1 MTVTKTQSSHI
12 RVRPMIT
19 RSETYVL
26 SDPQGWDVVEQLVP
40 ERLVSVSKVEKTV
53 RYFDTFDWRL
63 YQKGLA
69 LIQARNVVYLQR
81 ISDGEYPL
89 MHDQTEMKQN
99 LEGRFW
105 WMFPEGEL
113 RDTLRG
119 VLSVR
124 ALLLQAQVRQKVCE
138 FGVLNTDEKTV
149 VRLFLTHTSTENGHV
164 ATLTCRSVRGY
175 ERDFENLRRRFMKL
189 DVAHVAED
197 VFERVMDLAG
207 CVPGDYSSK
216 LNLDLNHEAS
226 GREATCEILRCLN
239 DVMRQNETGIR
250 ADWDTEFLHDF
261 RVAIRR
267 TRSALSQIKGV
278 LPEGAVA
285 HFKDEFRQLGRS
297 TNRLRDLDVYLLDE
311 ETYRAMLPR
320 SLQPG
325 LDAVF
330 SRLKSERRRALNDMV
345 QVLDAPEYLDLM
357 DSWAAFL
364 QGAQSQR
371 GRDSAV
377 PAIALARKFIFKR
390 FKLVLKR
397 GKAIGDHT
405 PDEALHDLRIDC
417 KKLRYLLEF
426 FASFFPKDKMDKL
439 IGSMKKLQDNLG
451 DFNDLSVQQWELTTY
466 LNEVLPRSRR
476 ADRLLCAAAIGGLI
490 ARLHDQ
496 QQAVRREFASAFAV
510 YAKKKNVRL
519 YRDLF
524 G

>member
-1 MTVTKTQSSHI
+1 MT
-12 RVRPMIT
+12 T

-26 SDPQGWDVVEQLVP
+26 SESHGRNVVEKLAP
-40 ERLVSVSKVEKTV
+40 ERLLPVSEVEKTV
-53 RYFDTFDWRL
+53 HYFDTFDWRL

-69 LIQARNVVYLQR
+69 LIQAGDAVYLQR
-81 ISDGEYPL
+81 IPDGEYPL
-89 MHDQTEMKQN
+89 VRDQIETKQHI
-99 LEGRFW
+99 EGRFW
-105 WMFPEGEL
+105 WMFPEGAL
-113 RDTLRG
+113 RDTLRD
-119 VLSVR
+119 VISVR
-124 ALLLQAQVRQKVCE
+124 ALLLRAQVRQKVCGL
-138 FGVLNTDEKTV
+138 GVLNADEKTV
-149 VRLFLTHTSTENGHV
+149 VRLFLTHTNVENRHV
-164 ATLTCRSVRGY
+164 ATLTLRSVRGY
-175 ERDFENLRRRFMKL
+175 ERDFEKLCHRFMKL
-189 DVAHVAED
+189 DVAHPAED
-197 VFERVMDLAG
+197 VFERVMNLAG

-226 GREATCEILRCLN
+226 GREATCDILKYLH
-239 DVMRQNETGIR
+239 DVMRQNESGIR

-278 LPEGAVA
+278 LPEDAVA

-297 TNRLRDLDVYLLDE
+297 TNRLRDLDVYLLEE

-325 LDAVF
+325 LAAVF
-330 SRLKSERRRALNDMV
+330 SRLKSERRRALSDMV
-345 QVLDAPEYLDLM
+345 QVLNKPEYLDLM
-357 DSWAAFL
+357 DSWATFL
-364 QGAQSQR
+364 RGAKSR
-371 GRDSAV
+371 GGKDAAV

-390 FKLVLKR
+390 FKQVLKR
-397 GKAIGDHT
+397 GKAIGDDT

-451 DFNDLSVQQWELTTY
+451 DFNDLSVQQSELTTY

-496 QQAVRREFASAFAV
+496 QQSVRREFASAFAV

>member
-1 MTVTKTQSSHI
+1 
-12 RVRPMIT
+12 MIT

-26 SDPQGWDVVEQLVP
+26 SEPHGWDAVEQLPP
-40 ERLVSVSKVEKTV
+40 ERLLPVSEVENTV
-53 RYFDTFDWRL
+53 QYFDTFDWRL

-69 LIQARNVVYLQR
+69 LIQAGNAVYLQR

-89 MHDQTEMKQN
+89 VRDQIEMEQHIQ
-99 LEGRFW
+99 GRFW
-105 WMFPEGEL
+105 WMFPEGQL
-113 RDTLRG
+113 RDTLRDA
-119 VLSVR
+119 LSVR
-124 ALLLQAQVRQKVCE
+124 ALLLRAQVRQKVCE
-138 FGVLNTDEKTV
+138 FGILNADEKTV
-149 VRLFLTHTSTENGHV
+149 VRLFLTHTITENGRV
-164 ATLTCRSVRGY
+164 ATLTLRSVRGY
-175 ERDFENLRRRFMKL
+175 ERDFENLRRRFLKL
-189 DVAHVAED
+189 DVTHAAED
-197 VFERVMDLAG
+197 VFERVMNLAG

-226 GREATCEILRCLN
+226 GREAAGEILQCLH
-239 DVMRQNETGIR
+239 DVMRQNEAGIR

-278 LPEGAVA
+278 LPEDAVA
-285 HFKDEFRQLGRS
+285 HFKDAFRQLGRS

-330 SRLKSERRRALNDMV
+330 SRLKSERRRALSDMV
-345 QVLDAPEYLDLM
+345 QVIEAPEYLDMM

-364 QGAQSQR
+364 QGDQEAAPVSHT
-371 GRDSAV
+371 

-390 FKLVLKR
+390 FTQVLKR

-439 IGSMKKLQDNLG
+439 IGYMKKLQDNLG
-451 DFNDLSVQQWELTTY
+451 DFNDLSVQQGELMTY

-496 QQAVRREFASAFAV
+496 QQGVRRKFASAFATFSG
-510 YAKKKNVRL
+510 KKNVRL

-524 G
+524 R

>member
-1 MTVTKTQSSHI
+1 MTVTKMRSSHI
-12 RVRPMIT
+12 GVRPMIT
-19 RSETYVL
+19 RSEIYVL
-26 SDPQGWDVVEQLVP
+26 SEPHGRDVVEQLAP
-40 ERLVSVSKVEKTV
+40 ERLLPVSDTVKTV

-69 LIQARNVVYLQR
+69 LIQAGNAVYLQR

-89 MHDQTEMKQN
+89 RDQIEMKQHI
-99 LEGRFW
+99 EGRFW

-119 VLSVR
+119 ALSVR
-124 ALLLQAQVRQKVCE
+124 ALLLRAQVRQEVCG
-138 FGVLNTDEKTV
+138 FGVLNADEKTV
-149 VRLFLTHTSTENGHV
+149 VRLFLTHTSAENRHV
-164 ATLTCRSVRGY
+164 ATLALRSVRGY
-175 ERDFENLRRRFMKL
+175 ERDFENLRRRFRKL

-197 VFERVMDLAG
+197 VFERVMNLAG

-216 LNLDLNHEAS
+216 LNLGLNHEAS
-226 GREATCEILRCLN
+226 GREATCEILKCLH

-267 TRSALSQIKGV
+267 TRSALTQIKGV
-278 LPEGAVA
+278 LPEDAVA
-285 HFKDEFRQLGRS
+285 HFKDAFRQLGRS
-297 TNRLRDLDVYLLDE
+297 TNRLRDLDVYLLE
-311 ETYRAMLPR
+311 EEAYRAMLPQ

-330 SRLKSERRRALNDMV
+330 SRLKSERWRALSDMV
-345 QVLDAPEYLDLM
+345 QVLEKPEYLDLM
-357 DSWAAFL
+357 DSWATFL
-364 QGAQSQR
+364 RGEQSR
-371 GRDSAV
+371 GGKDSAV

-390 FKLVLKR
+390 FKQILKK
-397 GKAIGDHT
+397 GQAIGDDT

-426 FASFFPKDKMDKL
+426 FASLFPKDKMGKL
-439 IGSMKKLQDNLG
+439 IGYMKKLQDNLG

-466 LNEVLPRSRR
+466 LNEVLPRSQR

-490 ARLHDQ
+490 ARLHDR
-496 QQAVRREFASAFAV
+496 QQAVRREFASVFATFSE
-510 YAKKKNVRL
+510 KKNVRL

-524 G
+524 R

>member
-1 MTVTKTQSSHI
+1 M
-12 RVRPMIT
+12 
-19 RSETYVL
+19 
-26 SDPQGWDVVEQLVP
+26 
-40 ERLVSVSKVEKTV
+40 
-53 RYFDTFDWRL
+53 
-63 YQKGLA
+63 
-69 LIQARNVVYLQR
+69 
-81 ISDGEYPL
+81 
-89 MHDQTEMKQN
+89 
-99 LEGRFW
+99 
-105 WMFPEGEL
+105 
-113 RDTLRG
+113 
-119 VLSVR
+119 
-124 ALLLQAQVRQKVCE
+124 RQKVCE
-138 FGVLNTDEKTV
+138 FGVLNADEKTV
-149 VRLFLTHTSTENGHV
+149 VRLFITHTSTENGHI

-175 ERDFENLRRRFMKL
+175 ERDFENLRRRFRKL

-377 PAIALARKFIFKR
+377 LAIALARKFIFKR

-439 IGSMKKLQDNLG
+439 IGYMKKLQDNLG

-496 QQAVRREFASAFAV
+496 QQAVRREFASAFATFSG
-510 YAKKKNVRL
+510 KKNVRL

-524 G
+524 R

>member
-1 MTVTKTQSSHI
+1 
-12 RVRPMIT
+12 MIT
-19 RSETYVL
+19 RCETYVL
-26 SDPQGWDVVEQLVP
+26 REPAGPDIIETLGLEHSKSLP
-40 ERLVSVSKVEKTV
+40 EKEEIVQ
-53 RYFDTFDWRL
+53 YYDTFDWRL
-63 YQKGLA
+63 YHKRLA
-69 LIQARNVVYLQR
+69 LIKAGNAVYLQR

-89 MHDQTEMKQN
+89 MHDQIEMKQN

-113 RDTLRG
+113 RDTLRDS
-119 VLSVR
+119 LSVR
-124 ALLLQAQVRQKVCE
+124 ALLLRAQVTQKVCG
-138 FGVLNTDEKTV
+138 FGVLNADEKTV
-149 VRLFLTHTSTENGHV
+149 VRLFLTHTSTKNGRV
-164 ATLTCRSVRGY
+164 VTLTCRSVRGY
-175 ERDFENLRRRFMKL
+175 ERDFENLRRRFIQL
-189 DVAHVAED
+189 EVAHAAED
-197 VFERVMDLAG
+197 VFERVMNLAG

-216 LNLDLNHEAS
+216 LNLGLNHEAS
-226 GREATCEILRCLN
+226 GREATCEILQCLH
-239 DVMRQNETGIR
+239 DVMRQNEAGIR

-278 LPEGAVA
+278 LPEDSVE
-285 HFKDEFRQLGRS
+285 HFKDEFRELGRS
-297 TNRLRDLDVYLLDE
+297 TNRLRDLDVYLLEE

-364 QGAQSQR
+364 QGVQSQR

-390 FKLVLKR
+390 FKQVLKR
-397 GKAIGDHT
+397 GQAIADNT
-405 PDEALHDLRIDC
+405 PDEALHNLRIDC

-426 FASFFPKDKMDKL
+426 FASFFPKNKMDKL
-439 IGSMKKLQDNLG
+439 IGYMKKLQDNLG
-451 DFNDLSVQQWELTTY
+451 DFNDLSVQQEELTTY

-490 ARLHDQ
+490 ARLHSQ
-496 QQAVRREFASAFAV
+496 QQVVRREFASAFAI

>member
-1 MTVTKTQSSHI
+1 
-12 RVRPMIT
+12 MIT
-19 RSETYVL
+19 RCETYVL
-26 SDPQGWDVVEQLVP
+26 REPAGPDLIETLGLEYSKSLP
-40 ERLVSVSKVEKTV
+40 EKEEIVQ
-53 RYFDTFDWRL
+53 YYDTFDWRL

-69 LIQARNVVYLQR
+69 LIQEGNAVYLQR
-81 ISDGEYPL
+81 ISGGEYPL
-89 MHDQTEMKQN
+89 VRDQVEMKQH

-113 RDTLRG
+113 RDILQDA
-119 VLSVR
+119 LSVR
-124 ALLLQAQVRQKVCE
+124 ALLLRAQVRQKVCG
-138 FGVLNTDEKTV
+138 FGVLNADEKTV
-149 VRLFLTHTSTENGHV
+149 VRLFLTHTSTENGRV
-164 ATLTCRSVRGY
+164 ATLTLRSVRGY
-175 ERDFENLRRRFMKL
+175 ERDFENLRRRFLKL
-189 DVAHVAED
+189 DVAQAAED
-197 VFERVMDLAG
+197 VFERVMNLAG

-216 LNLDLNHEAS
+216 LNLDLNREAS
-226 GREATCEILRCLN
+226 GRETTCEILKCLH

-278 LPEGAVA
+278 LSEDAVE

-345 QVLDAPEYLDLM
+345 QVIEAPKYLGLV

-364 QGAQSQR
+364 QDAQSR
-371 GRDSAV
+371 GGKDSAV
-377 PAIALARKFIFKR
+377 PAIVLARKFIFKR
-390 FKLVLKR
+390 FKQVLKR

-439 IGSMKKLQDNLG
+439 IGYMKKLQDNLG
-451 DFNDLSVQQWELTTY
+451 DFNDLSVQQQELMTY

-496 QQAVRREFASAFAV
+496 QQGVRRKFASAFATFSG
-510 YAKKKNVRL
+510 KKNVRL

-524 G
+524 R

>member
-1 MTVTKTQSSHI
+1 
-12 RVRPMIT
+12 MIA

-26 SDPQGWDVVEQLVP
+26 SKSHGWDVVEQLAP
-40 ERLVSVSKVEKTV
+40 ERLLPVSEVEETV

-63 YQKGLA
+63 YQKGIA
-69 LIQARNVVYLQR
+69 LIQAGSVMHLQR

-89 MHDQTEMKQN
+89 ERDQIEMKQH

-113 RDTLRG
+113 RDTLRD
-119 VLSVR
+119 VISVR
-124 ALLLQAQVRQKVCE
+124 ALLLQAQVRQKVCG

-149 VRLFLTHTSTENGHV
+149 VRLFLTHTSAKNGRV
-164 ATLTCRSVRGY
+164 ATLTLRSVRGY
-175 ERDFENLRRRFMKL
+175 ERDFENLRRRFQEL
-189 DVAHVAED
+189 DIAHVAQD
-197 VFERVMDLAG
+197 VFERVMNLAG

-226 GREATCEILRCLN
+226 GREATCEILKCLH

-278 LPEGAVA
+278 LPEDAVA
-285 HFKDEFRQLGRS
+285 HFKDAFRQLGRS

-311 ETYRAMLPR
+311 EAYRAMLPR

-330 SRLKSERRRALNDMV
+330 SRLKSERRRALTDMV
-345 QVLDAPEYLDLM
+345 QVLDKPEYLDLM
-357 DSWAAFL
+357 DSWATFL
-364 QGAQSQR
+364 QSEPSR
-371 GRDSAV
+371 GEKDFAV
-377 PAIALARKFIFKR
+377 PAIALARKFILKR
-390 FKLVLKR
+390 FKQVLKR
-397 GKAIGDHT
+397 GQAIGSDT
-405 PDEALHDLRIDC
+405 PDEALHNLRIDC

-426 FASFFPKDKMDKL
+426 FASFFPKDKMEKL
-439 IGSMKKLQDNLG
+439 IGYMKKLQDNLG
-451 DFNDLSVQQWELTTY
+451 DFNDLSVQQWELMTY